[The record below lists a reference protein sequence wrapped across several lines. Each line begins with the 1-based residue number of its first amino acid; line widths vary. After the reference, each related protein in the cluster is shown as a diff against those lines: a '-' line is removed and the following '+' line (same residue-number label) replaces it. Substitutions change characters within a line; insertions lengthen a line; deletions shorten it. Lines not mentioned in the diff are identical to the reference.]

1 MFRGRFEHTIDA
13 KGRISIPSKFR
24 EVLRDRY
31 KEERVIITTF
41 DNCLVIY
48 PYDEWT
54 LLEERAS
61 NLSMFALK
69 REVKSFLRFFL
80 SGATDCNID
89 RLGRILIPPTLRSYA
104 ALEKEVILAGM
115 LKRIEVWSKDRWEE
129 EMSKGKESVDVMS
142 EALSHLGL

>member
-31 KEERVIITTF
+31 REERVVITTF
-41 DNCLVIY
+41 DHCLVIY

-61 NLSMFALK
+61 NLPMLN
-69 REVKSFLRFFL
+69 REVKSFIRLFF
-80 SGATDCNID
+80 SGATECNID
-89 RLGRILIPPTLRSYA
+89 KLGRILIPPSHRNYA
-104 ALEKEVILAGM
+104 SLEKDVVLAGM

-129 EMSKGKESVDVMS
+129 EISKAKENFDSMSDTL
-142 EALSHLGL
+142 AQLGL